1 MKSLD
6 SSDADATVK
15 KLNIFAKFTKM
26 LNLSEKRIHLNI
38 SSADSDRFIWGV
50 WVCGGGGTCG
60 GVCGGGVRWVVGWWM
75 VGGPARERSS
85 RYLAMISVLNGIYK
99 ACNMKHLL
107 MAMIT

>member
-60 GVCGGGVRWVVGWWM
+60 GVCGGGVRWVVGVVDDGWTGSWEILSIF
-75 VGGPARERSS
+75 G
-85 RYLAMISVLNGIYK
+85 NGISPK
-99 ACNMKHLL
+99 WNLQGM
-107 MAMIT
+107 